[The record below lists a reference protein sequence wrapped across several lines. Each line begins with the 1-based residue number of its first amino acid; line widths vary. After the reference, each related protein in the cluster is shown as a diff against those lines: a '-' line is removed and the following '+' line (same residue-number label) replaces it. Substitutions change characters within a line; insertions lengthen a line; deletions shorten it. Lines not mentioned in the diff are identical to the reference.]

1 MYGAGVIVYCHA
13 VTLSHDV
20 AGTGPAVLL
29 LHSTVC
35 DRRMWD
41 PQVSALVGAGY
52 QVVRCDFR
60 GFGATPMPDRPYNNA
75 EDVVALLDELG
86 IERTAVVAASG
97 GGRVALEIAA
107 RWPGRVA
114 SLGLLCTALAG
125 HEPTAE
131 LDAFGDREDA
141 LIEAG
146 DIAGAT
152 DLNVDAWV
160 GPEADRATRELVRL
174 MQRNAFDV
182 QIAAEEEFGQI
193 KVEPDL
199 SAIKAPTLLVSG
211 DHDFADFRQIA
222 VHLTGV
228 LADARHLELPWAGHL
243 PNLERPDEVNGIL
256 VDFLRE
262 TYAAS

>member
-1 MYGAGVIVYCHA
+1 MI
-13 VTLSHDV
+13 LSHDV
-20 AGTGPAVLL
+20 VGSGPAVLL

-41 PQVSALVGAGY
+41 PQAPALVGAGY

-60 GFGATPMPDRPYNNA
+60 GFGETPMPDRPYNNA
-75 EDVVALLDELG
+75 EDVVALLDSLG
-86 IERTAVVAASG
+86 IERTALIGSSG

-107 RWPGRVA
+107 RRPERVT
-114 SLGLLCTALAG
+114 SLTLLCTALVG
-125 HEPTAE
+125 HEPSAE
-131 LDAFGDREDA
+131 LEAFGDREDA

-160 GPEADRATRELVRL
+160 GPDADAAAHELVRR

-182 QIAAEEEFGQI
+182 QLAAEEEFGQI

-199 SAIKAPTLLVSG
+199 SAITAPTLLVSG

-222 VHLTGV
+222 VHLSTL

-243 PNLERPDEVNGIL
+243 PGLERPDEVNRVL

-262 TYAAS
+262 THAAV

>member
-1 MYGAGVIVYCHA
+1 M
-13 VTLSHDV
+13 TLSHDV
-20 AGTGPAVLL
+20 AGSGPAVIL

-41 PQVSALVGAGY
+41 AQVPALVGAGY

-60 GFGATPMPDRPYNNA
+60 GFGASPMPDRPYNNA
-75 EDVVALLDELG
+75 EDVLALLDTLG
-86 IERTAVVAASG
+86 IERTALIASSG

-107 RWPGRVA
+107 RRPERVTA
-114 SLGLLCTALAG
+114 LALLCTALAG
-125 HEPTAE
+125 HEPSAD
-131 LDAFGDREDA
+131 LMAFGDREDA

-160 GPEADRATRELVRL
+160 GPDADSATRELVRR

-182 QIAAEEEFGQI
+182 QLAAEEEFGQV
-193 KVEPDL
+193 KVETDP
-199 SAIKAPTLLVSG
+199 ATIKAPALLVSG
-211 DHDFADFRQIA
+211 DHDFADFRAIA

-243 PNLERPDEVNGIL
+243 PNLERPDEVNALL
-256 VDFLRE
+256 VDFLNR
-262 TYAAS
+262 TSS

>member
-1 MYGAGVIVYCHA
+1 M
-13 VTLSHDV
+13 

-41 PQVSALVGAGY
+41 PQVPALVGAGY
-52 QVVRCDFR
+52 QVVRCDLR
-60 GFGATPMPDRPYNNA
+60 GFGETPMPDRPYNNA
-75 EDVVALLDELG
+75 EDVIALLDALG
-86 IERTAVVAASG
+86 VERTALIGSSG

-107 RWPGRVA
+107 RWPDRVTA
-114 SLGLLCTALAG
+114 LALLCTALAG
-125 HEPTAE
+125 HEPSAG
-131 LDAFGDREDA
+131 LSAFGDREDA

-160 GPEADRATRELVRL
+160 GPAADAAVRELVRR

-182 QIAAEEEFGQI
+182 QLAATEEFGQI

-199 SAIKAPTLLVSG
+199 SAITAPTLLLSG
-211 DHDFADFRQIA
+211 DHDFVDFQRIA
-222 VHLTGV
+222 VRLASV

-243 PNLERPDEVNGIL
+243 PNLERPDEVNRIL

-262 TYAAS
+262 THKAG

>member
-1 MYGAGVIVYCHA
+1 MI
-13 VTLSHDV
+13 LSHDV
-20 AGTGPAVLL
+20 VGSGPAVLL

-41 PQVSALVGAGY
+41 PQVPALVGAGY

-60 GFGATPMPDRPYNNA
+60 GFGETPMPDRPYNNA
-75 EDVVALLDELG
+75 EDVVALLDSLG
-86 IERTAVVAASG
+86 IERTALIGSSG

-107 RWPGRVA
+107 RRPERVT
-114 SLGLLCTALAG
+114 SLTLLCTALAG
-125 HEPTAE
+125 HEPSAE
-131 LDAFGDREDA
+131 LEAFGDREDA

-160 GPEADRATRELVRL
+160 GPDADAAARELVRR

-182 QIAAEEEFGQI
+182 QLAAEEEFGQI

-199 SAIKAPTLLVSG
+199 SAITAPTLLVSG

-222 VHLTGV
+222 VHLSTL

-243 PNLERPDEVNGIL
+243 PGLERPDEVNRVL

-262 TYAAS
+262 THAAV